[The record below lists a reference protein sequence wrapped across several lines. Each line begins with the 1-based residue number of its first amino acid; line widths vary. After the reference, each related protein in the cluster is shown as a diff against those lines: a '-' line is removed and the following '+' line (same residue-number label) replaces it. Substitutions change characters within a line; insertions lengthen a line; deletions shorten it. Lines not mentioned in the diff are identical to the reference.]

1 MLEKRRLKMAIFKKL
16 VTALRGGINEVGESI
31 IDTQALRILD
41 QEIRDADMELKQ
53 AKESLANIL
62 AQQKLAEKEVKLT
75 AEKIAEYESYAI
87 KALEAN
93 NEELALE
100 VAEKLAQL
108 ETEHDNYLKQ
118 AKCFTESCKNLR
130 QTISQTE
137 INIRNLKQQVDIV
150 KATESVQKAQ
160 SAVAQRYG
168 GSATKLQTALDSLD
182 RIKKRQEQTAAVLDA
197 KNELAKSDSANSL
210 DSKLE
215 EAGIKSSNKNAI
227 AILARLK
234 EKQTS

>member
-1 MLEKRRLKMAIFKKL
+1 MVIFKKL

-31 IDTQALRILD
+31 IDSQALRILD
-41 QEIRDADMELKQ
+41 QEIRDADEELRQ

-62 AQQKLAEKEVKLT
+62 AEQKLAEKQVESTKAQIT
-75 AEKIAEYESYAI
+75 EYEAYVI
-87 KALEAN
+87 KALENN

-100 VAEKLAQL
+100 VAEKLSVL
-108 ETEHDNYLKQ
+108 ENQYENNKKQ
-118 AKCFTESCKNLR
+118 ANYFAESVKNLR
-130 QTISQTE
+130 QTISQSE

-168 GSATKLQTALDSLD
+168 GSTAKLHTALDSLD
-182 RIKKRQEQTAAVLDA
+182 RIKKRQEKAAATFEA
-197 KNELAKSDSANSL
+197 KKELAATENPDSL

-215 EAGIKSSNKNAI
+215 AAGIKAGNNNA
-227 AILARLK
+227 ASILARLK
-234 EKQTS
+234 KKQSN

>member
-1 MLEKRRLKMAIFKKL
+1 MAIFKKL
-16 VTALRGGINEVGESI
+16 VTALRGGINEAGGAIV
-31 IDTQALRILD
+31 DTQALRILD
-41 QEIRDADMELKQ
+41 QEIRDADSELKQ

-62 AQQKLAEKEVKLT
+62 AQQKLADKVVKET
-75 AEKIAEYESYAI
+75 QSKIDEYESYAI
-87 KALEAN
+87 KALESG

-100 VAEKLAQL
+100 VSEKIGFLESELENNKQQATYFAETVK
-108 ETEHDNYLKQ
+108 
-118 AKCFTESCKNLR
+118 SLR
-130 QTISQTE
+130 QSISQTE

-168 GSATKLQTALDSLD
+168 GSTAKLQTALDSLD
-182 RIKKRQEQTAAVLDA
+182 RIKKRQEKNSAVIEA
-197 KNELAKSDSANSL
+197 KNELAKLENQSTL

-215 EAGIKSSNKNAI
+215 AAGIKSGNQNAA

-234 EKQTS
+234 EKQENQTI

>member
-1 MLEKRRLKMAIFKKL
+1 MVIFKKL

-31 IDTQALRILD
+31 IDSQALRILD
-41 QEIRDADMELKQ
+41 QEIRDADEELKQ

-62 AQQKLAEKEVKLT
+62 AEQKLTEKQVESIKAQIT
-75 AEKIAEYESYAI
+75 EYEAYAI
-87 KALEAN
+87 KAIENN

-100 VAEKLAQL
+100 VAEKLSVL
-108 ETEHDNYLKQ
+108 ETQYENSKQ
-118 AKCFTESCKNLR
+118 QADYFTESVKNLR
-130 QTISQTE
+130 QTISQSE

-168 GSATKLQTALDSLD
+168 GSTAKLHTALDSLD
-182 RIKKRQEQTAAVLDA
+182 RIKKRQEKAAATFEA
-197 KNELAKSDSANSL
+197 KKELAATENPDSL

-215 EAGIKSSNKNAI
+215 AAGIKSGNKNA
-227 AILARLK
+227 ASILARLK
-234 EKQTS
+234 EKQSN

>member
-1 MLEKRRLKMAIFKKL
+1 MVIFKKL

-31 IDTQALRILD
+31 IDSQALRILD
-41 QEIRDADMELKQ
+41 QEIRDADEELRQ

-62 AQQKLAEKEVKLT
+62 AEQKLAEKQVESTKAQIT
-75 AEKIAEYESYAI
+75 EYEAYAI
-87 KALEAN
+87 KALENN

-100 VAEKLAQL
+100 VAEKLSVL
-108 ETEHDNYLKQ
+108 ENQYENNKKQ
-118 AKCFTESCKNLR
+118 ANYFAESVKNLR
-130 QTISQTE
+130 QTISQSE

-168 GSATKLQTALDSLD
+168 GSTAKLHTALDSLD
-182 RIKKRQEQTAAVLDA
+182 RIKKRQEIAAATFEA
-197 KNELAKSDSANSL
+197 KKELAATENPASL

-215 EAGIKSSNKNAI
+215 AAGIKAGNNNA
-227 AILARLK
+227 ASILARLK
-234 EKQTS
+234 EKQSN

>member
-1 MLEKRRLKMAIFKKL
+1 MAIFKKL
-16 VTALRGGINEVGESI
+16 VTALRGGINEAGEAI

-41 QEIRDADMELKQ
+41 QEIRDADSELKQ

-62 AQQKLAEKEVKLT
+62 AQQKLADKVVKET
-75 AEKIAEYESYAI
+75 QSKIDEYESYAI
-87 KALEAN
+87 KALEN
-93 NEELALE
+93 GNEELALE
-100 VAEKLAQL
+100 VSEKIGFLESELENNKQQATYFAETVK
-108 ETEHDNYLKQ
+108 
-118 AKCFTESCKNLR
+118 SLR
-130 QTISQTE
+130 QSISQTE

-168 GSATKLQTALDSLD
+168 GSTAKLQTALDSLD
-182 RIKKRQEQTAAVLDA
+182 RIKKRQEKNSAVIEA
-197 KNELAKSDSANSL
+197 KNELAKLENQSTL

-215 EAGIKSSNKNAI
+215 AAGIKSGNQNAA

-234 EKQTS
+234 EKQENQTI